1 MDLIGT
7 VCSSSSSDDE
17 VHAVDEDDDEEVED
31 EGGRTEFPLLWLRV
45 SQRTFKSR
53 ASASACRLSS
63 AFMLTKIKRQDTVT
77 NILWCREQHGE
88 LISKGIAQMG

>member
-7 VCSSSSSDDE
+7 GCSRSTFDDE
-17 VHAVDEDDDEEVED
+17 VHVVDEDDDEED

-63 AFMLTKIKRQDTVT
+63 AFILTKIKREDTMI
-77 NILWCREQHGE
+77 NILWSREQRDE
-88 LISKGIAQMG
+88 LISKGIAQMR